1 MSAGFT
7 NMDRLFLVLLAMS
20 IIVLLADI
28 SYSVAL
34 LLARPPMENSFLV
47 ELIHELK
54 PRLGGGLFFEGPG
67 SERFALICKQITGG
81 WTYAE
86 VRRIVREAC
95 P

>member
-54 PRLGGGLFFEGPG
+54 LPFGWGSFFRGPG
-67 SERFALICKQITGG
+67 
-81 WTYAE
+81 
-86 VRRIVREAC
+86 
-95 P
+95 